1 MDTPSPRYIITR
13 SLFLVAA
20 LVTILYGISFI
31 KKYQRRSAIVAELK
45 LITADSAFFQ
55 QFYAE
60 DAQKTLVKAIA
71 LIAEAK
77 DLGVSPETT
86 IERALNVNHKLFDS
100 DDEKDEPAPRVK
112 IIGASLR
119 ANFQNFLKLG
129 YQSDYQTLSTMKSGE
144 LPSIPGG
151 PEAGKRPVIGT
162 LINPSLSPGLERVIA
177 NLEIRPPQSEGRP
190 ATDIETAAAK
200 QLARDLYD
208 AKLIEEAARDRILEK
223 LSPSPKR

>member
-13 SLFLVAA
+13 ALFLMAA

-45 LITADSAFFQ
+45 LITADSSFFQ

-71 LIAEAK
+71 LIAEAR
-77 DLGVSPETT
+77 DLGLPPEAT
-86 IERALNVNHKLFDS
+86 IDKALDVNHKLFDS
-100 DDEKDEPAPRVK
+100 DDEKNEPPPRVK
-112 IIGASLR
+112 IIGSSLR

-144 LPSIPGG
+144 LPPIPGG
-151 PEAGKRPVIGT
+151 PEGGKRPVIGT
-162 LINPSLSPGLERVIA
+162 LINPSLSPGIERVIA

-223 LSPSPKR
+223 LSPVKNP